1 MEPSHRPPQRKYS
14 LMSYILAAFVGSI
27 LGVILMVTVRPEIFN
42 SLGFRPAVDA
52 QHSEAPVVE
61 RLVPPVEEPIPL
73 PVSSLPSDDVSQSRR
88 TAVVSAVELVS
99 PSVVSIVATQV
110 VRQRGYARLFDDP
123 FFGGVMVPR
132 IYRREV
138 PNTGSGVIVSL
149 DGYIVTNAHV
159 VQHAQRIRVVLTDGR
174 ALESNVVGID
184 AISDLA
190 VLKVEADNL
199 TAAKL
204 GVSADAMVGEWAI
217 AIGNPL
223 GLAVEDAQ
231 PAVTVGVVSAVG
243 RDFPRSGSESSTV
256 YRDMIQTDASINPG
270 NSGGPLVNALGEV
283 IGINAFILSESGG
296 SVGIGFAI
304 PIDHVNKV
312 VSELIKYGKPRTGRI
327 GLYVTDIT
335 RFLAEELNVE
345 DRSGVLVSEVTDR
358 SPAHLAGVQVGDI
371 IRQVNGTLVANRSEA
386 SELMYGLLV
395 GDTVDFI
402 IERNGQRIE
411 VSLKIEEEQD

>member
-1 MEPSHRPPQRKYS
+1 MEPSHRPPQRNYS
-14 LMSYILAAFVGSI
+14 LISYILAALVGTL
-27 LGVILMVTVRPEIFN
+27 LGVIVMVTVRPEMFN
-42 SLGFRPAVDA
+42 SLLLWSTADA
-52 QHSEAPVVE
+52 EHPEAPVVE
-61 RLVPPVEEPIPL
+61 RPVPPVVQPVPL
-73 PVSSLPSDDVSQSRR
+73 PVSSLQNDGISQSRR
-88 TAVVSAVELVS
+88 TAVVSAVERVS
-99 PSVVSIVATQV
+99 PTVVSIVATQI

-138 PNTGSGVIVSL
+138 PNTGSGVIFTS

-174 ALESNVVGID
+174 ALESDVVGID

-199 TAAKL
+199 VEAKL

-231 PAVTVGVVSAVG
+231 PAVTIGVVSAVG

-256 YRDMIQTDASINPG
+256 YRNMIQTDASINPG

-283 IGINAFILSESGG
+283 IGINAFILSENGG

-312 VSELIKYGKPRTGRI
+312 VSELIKFGKPRSGWI

-345 DRSGVLVSEVTDR
+345 DRNGVLVNEVAGR
-358 SPAHLAGVQVGDI
+358 SPAQLAGVQVGDV
-371 IRQVNGTLVANRSEA
+371 IREVNGTPVANRAEA
-386 SELMYGLLV
+386 AELLYGHLV

-402 IERNGQRIE
+402 IERNGKRIE
-411 VSLKIEEEQD
+411 ISLQIEEGQD